1 MIRKAGARE
10 VHIRV
15 SSPPIAYPCFYG
27 MDFPTRK
34 ELIASSMSVE
44 EIREFLGVDSLG
56 YLSMKGLLASVP
68 SEGCGYCTA
77 CFDGS
82 YPVPVEKVFQKTLY
96 DIPMQEI
103 V

>member
-1 MIRKAGARE
+1 MMRRQTRIMNLT
-10 VHIRV
+10 H
-15 SSPPIAYPCFYG
+15 PG
-27 MDFPTRK
+27 MRGQK
-34 ELIASSMSVE
+34 L
-44 EIREFLGVDSLG
+44 REFLGVDSLG

-68 SEGCGYCTA
+68 IESCGYCTA